1 MYRVRMHMQ
10 VDCNL
15 PGLERKIERWEIRL
29 DIQDDLGRFSSA
41 RRIGFAALQRY
52 YLWRCRG

>member
-1 MYRVRMHMQ
+1 MHMQ